1 MQFMGKIV
9 GASLGFFMGGTIGA
23 FFGVIIG
30 GLFDQALAQHLHQP
44 YQQYFREK
52 RPSIQAAF
60 IKTVACLM
68 GILAKADGRVSELE
82 LNYANQVFKDL
93 KLDDDELQNAK
104 MWFTTS
110 KNGQIQFVDI
120 TRMLDYLKDKN
131 LFLCK
136 LCLDISYQ
144 MAKIDG
150 LNVEKIKLMNSILSS
165 IGFAPLESIFKPE
178 EFWQYVHA
186 EQMHKQHHSHQ
197 QYSHSRSTKTEYAPF
212 QAYEIL
218 NLKST
223 ASQAEVKKAY
233 RKLMSQYHPDKMM
246 AKGASPR
253 EIKEATAKTQQ
264 ISKAYQQICDLK
276 GW

>member
-1 MQFMGKIV
+1 MGKVV
-9 GASLGFFMGGTIGA
+9 GASLGFFMGGTLGA

-30 GLFDQALAQHLHQP
+30 GLFDKALAQHLNQP
-44 YQQYFREK
+44 YQQYFQEK
-52 RPSIQAAF
+52 RPNIQSAF
-60 IKTVACLM
+60 VKTVSCFM

-82 LNYANQVFKDL
+82 LEHAYQVFKDL
-93 KLDDDELQNAK
+93 KLNDDELKNAK
-104 MWFTTS
+104 TWFTTS
-110 KNGQIQFVDI
+110 KNGQVQFVDI
-120 TRMLDYLKDKN
+120 ARMLEYLKEKN

-136 LCLDISYQ
+136 LCLDIAYQ
-144 MAKIDG
+144 MAKLDG
-150 LNVEKIKLMNSILSS
+150 LNVEKIKLMNSMLSS
-165 IGFAPLESIFKPE
+165 IGFAPLESIFKPD

-186 EQMHKQHHSHQ
+186 EQMHRQRNTGQQHS
-197 QYSHSRSTKTEYAPF
+197 YSRAPRTEYAPF
-212 QAYEIL
+212 QAFEIL

-246 AKGASPR
+246 ARGASQR

>member
-1 MQFMGKIV
+1 MQFMGKLV
-9 GASLGFFMGGTIGA
+9 GGTLGFMMGGTLGA
-23 FFGVIIG
+23 VFGVLIG
-30 GLFDQALAQHLHQP
+30 GVFDRALAQHLNQP

-52 RPSIQAAF
+52 RPSIKAAF
-60 IKTVACLM
+60 VKTLSCLL

-82 LNYANQVFKDL
+82 LQYANQVFNDL
-93 KLDDDELQNAK
+93 KLNDDELDNAK
-104 MWFTTS
+104 KWFTTS
-110 KNGQIQFVDI
+110 KNGQVQFVDVV
-120 TRMLDYLKDKN
+120 RMLDYLKEKN

-136 LCLDISYQ
+136 VCLDISYQ
-144 MAKIDG
+144 MAKLDG
-150 LNVEKIKLMNSILSS
+150 LSIEKIKLMNSLLSS
-165 IGFAPLESIFKPE
+165 IGFAPLESVFKPE

-186 EQMHKQHHSHQ
+186 EQMNRQQRQQ
-197 QYSHSRSTKTEYAPF
+197 QYTPPKQQEYAPF

-218 NLKST
+218 NLQT
-223 ASQAEVKKAY
+223 NASQHEVKKAY

-253 EIKEATAKTQQ
+253 EIREATTKTQQ

>member
-1 MQFMGKIV
+1 MGKIV

-30 GLFDQALAQHLHQP
+30 GLFDQALARHLHQP

-52 RPSIQAAF
+52 RSSIQAAF

-93 KLDDDELQNAK
+93 KLDDDELQNAQ

-131 LFLCK
+131 LFLNK
-136 LCLDISYQ
+136 
-144 MAKIDG
+144 
-150 LNVEKIKLMNSILSS
+150 
-165 IGFAPLESIFKPE
+165 
-178 EFWQYVHA
+178 EF
-186 EQMHKQHHSHQ
+186 
-197 QYSHSRSTKTEYAPF
+197 
-212 QAYEIL
+212 
-218 NLKST
+218 
-223 ASQAEVKKAY
+223 
-233 RKLMSQYHPDKMM
+233 
-246 AKGASPR
+246 
-253 EIKEATAKTQQ
+253 
-264 ISKAYQQICDLK
+264 
-276 GW
+276 